1 LSQFVY
7 INFYTT
13 TLSAAMTS
21 TQTTMTVGSATGL
34 PTLTTGQVL
43 PLVLTSS
50 SDNTVHEIVYVTAIS
65 SNTLT
70 IERGQEGTAGNT
82 WAIGDY
88 VSCDTTAGSVV
99 ASGDDVSF
107 GTVDAT
113 GLITAN
119 GGLTVPSGQTA
130 TVAGTLSVTGSETVA
145 SSTITTLDVTGT
157 TTLSGAL
164 NANGGLTVPSGQTAT
179 VAGTLS
185 VTGSATVPA
194 ATASTNPAQF
204 GQLVDSGTLT
214 NVTSSRAL
222 NTTYTNAEGHAI
234 LVQVVCYTATSGSGT
249 PAVSMLGYVNG
260 GIAAA
265 GGGAYTTNATYFGLT
280 MWVPSGATY
289 EISTVSGSG
298 QYSLNTWVEVR

>member
-1 LSQFVY
+1 MSQFVY
-7 INFYTT
+7 INFYKT

-43 PLVLTSS
+43 PLVLTSAS
-50 SDNTVHEIVYVTAIS
+50 NNTVHEIVYVTAIS

-130 TVAGTLSVTGSETVA
+130 TVAGTL
-145 SSTITTLDVTGT
+145 D
-157 TTLSGAL
+157 
-164 NANGGLTVPSGQTAT
+164 
-179 VAGTLS
+179 

-194 ATASTNPAQF
+194 ATASTNPVNLGQF
-204 GQLVDSGTLT
+204 PNSLASAGYQKLPNGLIIQWQVVGLPS
-214 NVTSSRAL
+214 
-222 NTTYTNAEGHAI
+222 TNASSGSTSFTFPIAFPNGFLSGQAI
-234 LVQVVCYTATSGSGT
+234 QDVSIPAIIALGMYPLTTSGANLT
-249 PAVSMLGYVNG
+249 W
-260 GIAAA
+260 A
-265 GGGAYTTNATYFGLT
+265 G
-280 MWVPSGATY
+280 
-289 EISTVSGSG
+289 SGSPLAEG
-298 QYSLNTWVEVR
+298 TTCWVMVIGY

>member
-7 INFYTT
+7 INFYKT

-43 PLVLTSS
+43 PLVLTSAS
-50 SDNTVHEIVYVTAIS
+50 NNTVHEIVYVTAIS

-130 TVAGTLSVTGSETVA
+130 TVAGTVDATGL
-145 SSTITTLDVTGT
+145 IT
-157 TTLSGAL
+157 
-164 NANGGLTVPSGQTAT
+164 ANGGLTVPSGQTAT
-179 VAGTLS
+179 VAGTLD

-194 ATASTNPAQF
+194 ATASTNPVNLGQF
-204 GQLVDSGTLT
+204 PNSLASAGYQKLPNGLIIQWQVVGLPS
-214 NVTSSRAL
+214 
-222 NTTYTNAEGHAI
+222 TNASSGSTSFNFPIAFPNGFLSGQAI
-234 LVQVVCYTATSGSGT
+234 QDVDVPAIIILGIYSPTTSGARLT
-249 PAVSMLGYVNG
+249 W
-260 GIAAA
+260 A
-265 GGGAYTTNATYFGLT
+265 G
-280 MWVPSGATY
+280 
-289 EISTVSGSG
+289 SGSPLTG
-298 QYSLNTWVEVR
+298 GTTCWVMVIGY